1 MDNSRKEVVLF
12 SKLNTLKF
20 PHPEEIVKYLKRV
33 LAPARMLDFEVH
45 VRRVPEG
52 TPYEGAIA
60 EVDVQAEDVIR
71 NTTNRKGVVDLRLP
85 FGKDFEV
92 LARGKE
98 KEPMALRGVA
108 KFDVHGNL
116 PKSICMPLVPVHT
129 LGEVR
134 VVLTWGEFPHDLVL
148 KVKTPEGAIQTPGQR
163 TSAEEADALQGRE
176 KLVNAEYE
184 VRPEEGGFG
193 PISVLL
199 RQLLPGRYHIYAK
212 CKSYDFAGKKIGWPD
227 SNAQIYMYGHEQEAL
242 QWDGPFEYKCKKDVD
257 PEEQDGKNFWNV
269 CFFDVNA
276 NGHVT
281 VTDQF
286 NEYVAEEPGFRE
298 CTIICKDLQVLT
310 PPRKQ
315 SVTLDLFLHTLMT
328 MPCDT
333 HADAHSRAAGTP
345 SARRNGQ
352 DHVRIGSL
360 SGHGPLGTKN
370 WARR

>member
-20 PHPEEIVKYLKRV
+20 PDPAQIVKYLKHV

-60 EVDVQAEDVIR
+60 EVDVQAEDVKWKRVGTVCPDGQEICNSELQRSLQDVSDMKTFTKQEWSAFDVADLSWDSYVHVSDAYFMPVPTVIR

-163 TSAEEADALQGRE
+163 TPIRRHDAQDVVLSAEEADALQGRE

-212 CKSYDFAGKKIGWPD
+212 CKPYDFAGKKNW
-227 SNAQIYMYGHEQEAL
+227 
-242 QWDGPFEYKCKKDVD
+242 
-257 PEEQDGKNFWNV
+257 
-269 CFFDVNA
+269 
-276 NGHVT
+276 
-281 VTDQF
+281 
-286 NEYVAEEPGFRE
+286 VA
-298 CTIICKDLQVLT
+298 
-310 PPRKQ
+310 
-315 SVTLDLFLHTLMT
+315 
-328 MPCDT
+328 
-333 HADAHSRAAGTP
+333 
-345 SARRNGQ
+345 
-352 DHVRIGSL
+352 
-360 SGHGPLGTKN
+360 
-370 WARR
+370 